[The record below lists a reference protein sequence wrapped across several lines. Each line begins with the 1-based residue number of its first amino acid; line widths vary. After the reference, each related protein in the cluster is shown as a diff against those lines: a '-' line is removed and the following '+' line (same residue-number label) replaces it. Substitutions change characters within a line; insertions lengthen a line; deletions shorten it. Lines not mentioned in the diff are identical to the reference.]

1 MNPTKEKPTKKRNT
15 TNNSEKSPDA
25 SANLSGSDILSSI
38 TNPSEYVYEVPI
50 GTIPGMQVPARYF
63 LSQELTKT
71 LEHGAVR
78 QLVNLSTLPGI
89 VKYALAMPDIHWG
102 YGFPI
107 GGVAAFSM
115 DTGIISPGGVGF
127 DINCGVRLMTTPLSI
142 SDLNVPHII
151 NKLYNAIPVGV
162 GAKSSNSLKKEE
174 LEEVLLGGASW
185 VIEEGYGRS
194 DDKIFCEEQ
203 GHIKDATLEHVSH
216 KAFSRGIKQTGT
228 LGSGNHFVE
237 LQVVSKIFDSDAAK
251 AYGIQEDQV
260 CVMIHSG
267 SRGLGHQVCTDHIAT
282 LEKASRKYNIP
293 LIDRQLA
300 CAPITSPEGEAY
312 YEAMN
317 AASNY
322 AWANRQMIMHLTRS
336 ALADICDIEYD
347 EMRLVY
353 DVAHNIA
360 KREEHIVNG
369 ERMQVCVH
377 RKGATRAFGPG
388 SPDLPSAYAST
399 GQPVIIPGSMG
410 TPSFLLKGTAYAME
424 HTFGSTCHGA
434 GRVLSRSEAKRTFT
448 GESVNNSLLKQ
459 GIIVKAPNK
468 TVIVEEAPEVY
479 KSSSDVVSV
488 VDTLGIACKVASLH
502 PFGVIKG

>member
-1 MNPTKEKPTKKRNT
+1 MKPTKEKPENERSTANT
-15 TNNSEKSPDA
+15 SEKSPDA
-25 SANLSGSDILSSI
+25 PANTSDSDILSSI
-38 TNPSEYVYEVPI
+38 TNPSELVYEIPI
-50 GTIPGMQVPARYF
+50 GTIPGMRVPARYF
-63 LSQELTKT
+63 LSQDLAKT
-71 LEHGAVR
+71 LEHGAIR

-115 DTGIISPGGVGF
+115 SEGIISPGGVGF
-127 DINCGVRLMTTPLSI
+127 DINCGVRLMTTPLSV

-151 NKLYNAIPVGV
+151 NKLYKAIPVGV
-162 GAKSSNSLKKEE
+162 GAKSSHLLKKQE
-174 LEEVLLGGASW
+174 LEEMLMGGSLWA
-185 VIEEGYGRS
+185 IEEGYGCS
-194 DDKIFCEEQ
+194 DDQVFCEDQ
-203 GHIKDATLEHVSH
+203 GCMKDATLEHVSH
-216 KAFSRGIKQTGT
+216 KALSRGVNQTGT

-237 LQVVSKIFDSDAAK
+237 LQVVSEIFDSDAAK
-251 AYGIQEDQV
+251 TYGIREGQV

-267 SRGLGHQVCTDHIAT
+267 SRGLGHQICTDHIAT
-282 LEKASRKYNIP
+282 LEKASKKYNIP
-293 LIDRQLA
+293 LVDRQLA

-322 AWANRQMIMHLTRS
+322 AWANRQVLMHLTRS
-336 ALADICDIEYD
+336 VLADVCDIEYD
-347 EMRLVY
+347 DMKLVY

-388 SPDLPSAYAST
+388 NPDIPSAYASI

-410 TPSFLLKGTAYAME
+410 TSSFLLKGTTYAME

-448 GESVNNSLLKQ
+448 GESVSNSLLKQ

-468 TVIVEEAPEVY
+468 AAIVEEAPGVY

-488 VDTLGIACKVASLH
+488 VDTLGIACKVASFR